1 VELDDSSTGASNR
14 RKLSYVKADEDTDY
28 TDARKALQVLERD
41 LGVELELEAEEFSFM
56 RNGRSAAVILDGDRI
71 GFIGEYSGEVCEN
84 WDIGRKITGF
94 ELDVSKI
101 LELQ

>member
-1 VELDDSSTGASNR
+1 M
-14 RKLSYVKADEDTDY
+14 SYIKADEDADY

-56 RNGRSAAVILDGDRI
+56 KDGRSAAVILEGERI
-71 GFIGEYSGEVCEN
+71 GFIGEYSSKVCEN
-84 WDIGRKITGF
+84 WDIGRKIAGF